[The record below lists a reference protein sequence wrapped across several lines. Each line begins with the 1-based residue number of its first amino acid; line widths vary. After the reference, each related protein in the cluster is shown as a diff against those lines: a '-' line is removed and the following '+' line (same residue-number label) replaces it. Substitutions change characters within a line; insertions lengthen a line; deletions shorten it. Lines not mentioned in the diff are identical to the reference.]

1 MFNEEPTTITPPSSS
16 SDSMNDKLSR
26 YLPISLNPDGSI
38 TRFPEIPTTPASPD
52 PNSPSPVLSKDI
64 PLYPHNQTFLRL
76 FLPRHSLRRSAAAK
90 SPLIVYVHGGGF
102 ILSSAANPS
111 YHNFCSEMAAYL
123 GAVVASV
130 EYRLAPEHR
139 LPAAY
144 DDTMDALYWIGASE
158 DEWLREFADIT
169 NCFLMGTSAGGN
181 IVYHAGLRAAA
192 ETDDLLPLKIRGL
205 VLHHPG
211 FLGSK
216 RTGSELRLA
225 DDRILP
231 EFVRDVLWKLSLPIG
246 ADRDHEY
253 CNPTVGSGSAA
264 LEKMKLLGWKVMV
277 TGCDGDPL
285 IDRQMEFAKMLEKK
299 GVEVVGQFDE
309 GGYHGLE
316 ILDPTKTTPLFA
328 RLKEFTTI
336 SQ

>member
-1 MFNEEPTTITPPSSS
+1 MSNEEAATITPPSSS
-16 SDSMNDKLSR
+16 DSRNDKLSR
-26 YLPISLNPDGSI
+26 YLPISLNPDGSF
-38 TRFPEIPTTPASPD
+38 TRLAEIPNTPASPD
-52 PNSPSPVLSKDI
+52 LNSPSPVLSKDI
-64 PLYPHNQTFLRL
+64 PLPPQPDLSPA
-76 FLPRHSLRRSAAAK
+76 LPPPPLPPPLRRAK
-90 SPLIVYVHGGGF
+90 PPLIVYVHGGAF
-102 ILSSAANPS
+102 ILSSPANPS
-111 YHNFCSEMAAYL
+111 FHNFCSEMAAYL

-130 EYRLAPEHR
+130 KYRLAPEHR

-144 DDTMDALYWIGASE
+144 DDTMDALYWIRASE
-158 DEWLREFADIT
+158 DECW
-169 NCFLMGTSAGGN
+169 GN

-192 ETDDLLPLKIRGL
+192 EADDLLPMKIRGL

-211 FLGSK
+211 FGGSK

-225 DDRILP
+225 DDRMLP
-231 EFVRDVLWKLSLPIG
+231 EFVLDVVWKLSLPIG

-253 CNPTVGSGSAA
+253 CNPTVGSESAA
-264 LEKMKLLGWKVMV
+264 LDKMKLLGWKVMV

-328 RLKEFTTI
+328 GVMEFTTL
-336 SQ
+336 SH

>member
-1 MFNEEPTTITPPSSS
+1 
-16 SDSMNDKLSR
+16 
-26 YLPISLNPDGSI
+26 
-38 TRFPEIPTTPASPD
+38 
-52 PNSPSPVLSKDI
+52 
-64 PLYPHNQTFLRL
+64 
-76 FLPRHSLRRSAAAK
+76 
-90 SPLIVYVHGGGF
+90 
-102 ILSSAANPS
+102 
-111 YHNFCSEMAAYL
+111 MAAYL

-144 DDTMDALYWIGASE
+144 DDTMDALYWIAASE

-192 ETDDLLPLKIRGL
+192 EADDLLPLKIRGL
-205 VLHHPG
+205 VLHQPG
-211 FLGSK
+211 FGGSK

-231 EFVRDVLWKLSLPIG
+231 EFVLDVLWKLPLPIG

-253 CNPTVGSGSAA
+253 CNPMVGIESAA
-264 LEKMKLLGWKVMV
+264 LEKMKFLGWKVMV

-299 GVEVVGQFDE
+299 GVEVVGRFDE
-309 GGYHGLE
+309 GGCHGLE

-328 RLKEFTTI
+328 GLKEFTTI